1 MLRKVV
7 GEAPE
12 LEDAAAAGTG
22 GGRARTQSN
31 VSVDSQAL
39 TGAAGAGGGG
49 SRFHTPT
56 RTHNSGSSNNYGL
69 ATTNIALNT
78 DRAVYTIPTMTDIT
92 TNIIRPEF
100 PVSLEGK
107 DIQLLLQK
115 RPELIEFLSLEI
127 TAMKIETEKLVKNE

>member
-12 LEDAAAAGTG
+12 LEDAAAAGAG

-31 VSVDSQAL
+31 VSMDSQAL
-39 TGAAGAGGGG
+39 TGAAGGG

-69 ATTNIALNT
+69 ATTNLALNT

-100 PVSLEGK
+100 PVSLEGR

>member
-12 LEDAAAAGTG
+12 LEDAAAAGAG

-39 TGAAGAGGGG
+39 TGG